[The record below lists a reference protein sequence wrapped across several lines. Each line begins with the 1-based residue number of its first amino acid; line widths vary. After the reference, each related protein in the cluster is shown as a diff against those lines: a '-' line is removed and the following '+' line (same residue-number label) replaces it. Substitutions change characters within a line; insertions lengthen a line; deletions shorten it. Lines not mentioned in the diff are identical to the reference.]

1 MYLVFFDN
9 AAHFS
14 YNKFKQC
21 DIVYLAGNN
30 LFIEKVEVVVTMADL
45 SRSDLWKDKA
55 GRMSVKAVFILRKMK
70 PRHQLG
76 NETYSS
82 TFQKTKEP
90 DWNLF
95 GHHCRNHRLSYA
107 AG

>member
-30 LFIEKVEVVVTMADL
+30 LFIEKVEVVVAMSDL
-45 SRSDLWKDKA
+45 SRSDLWKEKA
-55 GRMSVKAVFILRKMK
+55 ERMSMKAVFIL
-70 PRHQLG
+70 
-76 NETYSS
+76 
-82 TFQKTKEP
+82 
-90 DWNLF
+90 
-95 GHHCRNHRLSYA
+95 
-107 AG
+107 